1 MIRTDFRLSAALA
14 LSLLLHL
21 LLLGPKL
28 ISPPPR
34 PAAPSP
40 LQAELRPPP
49 LPAPPQPAAPMP
61 PLHLPE
67 PPTPASQPAVATRP
81 TAARP
86 PRPPQAPLT
95 WTQSVRE
102 QLGKLDSAGLFY
114 PAEAIAR
121 GLQGEAHVLLVIDEA
136 GNVVATRLEQGS
148 GHAILDEAALRA
160 GRSLKSLPADAP
172 RQTVLPIRFR
182 LK

>member
-1 MIRTDFRLSAALA
+1 MIRTDFRLAAALV

-21 LLLGPKL
+21 LLLGPEL
-28 ISPPPR
+28 IPPPR
-34 PAAPSP
+34 PAAPP
-40 LQAELRPPP
+40 LQAELRPAP
-49 LPAPPQPAAPMP
+49 LPAPAQPVAPTP

-67 PPTPASQPAVATRP
+67 QTTPASQPTPVPRP
-81 TAARP
+81 SAARP
-86 PRPPQAPLT
+86 PRPALAPKS
-95 WTQSVRE
+95 WAQSVRE

-121 GLQGEAHVLLVIDEA
+121 GLQGEAHVLLIIDEA
-136 GNVVATRLEQGS
+136 GNVVATRLEQSS
-148 GHAILDEAALRA
+148 GHAILDEAALSA
-160 GRSLKSLPADAP
+160 GRRLKSLPADAP

>member
-1 MIRTDFRLSAALA
+1 MIRTDFRLAAALV

-21 LLLGPKL
+21 LLLGPEL
-28 ISPPPR
+28 IPPPR
-34 PAAPSP
+34 PAAPT
-40 LQAELRPPP
+40 AATAACPPP
-49 LPAPPQPAAPMP
+49 LPAPAPPAAPTP

-67 PPTPASQPAVATRP
+67 HPTPASQPAAVPRP
-81 TAARP
+81 SAARP
-86 PRPPQAPLT
+86 PRPAQAPKS

-136 GNVVATRLEQGS
+136 GNVVATRLEQSS
-148 GHAILDEAALRA
+148 GHAILDEAALSA
-160 GRSLKSLPADAP
+160 GRRLKSLPSDAP